1 MGWGQRQPLTNMGTS
16 AGAVGPAGRGS
27 GPGEAKTR
35 LAPEEAND
43 PGLSGDALRDMFAAA
58 TSFLREN
65 ADAVNTINVFP
76 VPDGDTGTNMYL
88 TMAAA
93 IEEARRADGSTAEA
107 VARAMAHGALLGAR
121 GNSGVILSQMLRGL
135 AKGIEGQRQVD
146 ADILAKALEEASAAA
161 YGALSEPVEGTM
173 LTVIRE
179 AAAAARAQAD
189 GSATEALAASVEAA
203 HDALAHTPDLLPVL
217 KEAGVVDAGGLGI
230 CVLLEASLAF
240 LRGEAPARQVV
251 GPRGLEASWLAATE
265 ALHHH
270 GETPYGYCTEFL
282 ISGQALD
289 REAIQQRVIQMG
301 QSVLVVGDAEVV
313 RVHVHTTDPGAA
325 ISFGASLGSL
335 SSVKVEDMEAQLQAF
350 VQRHEGRPSTE
361 YLSVG
366 VVAVAA
372 GDGLRAALESMVTC
386 RVVPG
391 GQTMNP
397 SAQEILDAIQGCPAD
412 RVVVLPNNKNVALA
426 ARQAAEHSSKDV
438 VVVPTT
444 SVPQGVAAVL
454 AVSQDMDLEANV
466 AAMNAAM
473 SSVRSAEVTRAVR
486 ATVVGGRHIAEGE
499 AIGIVDGELCVAE
512 SGVEEAVRSCIS
524 RMARPEASLLTLYF
538 GEQTSRQQAEALAGQ
553 LRIEHPSLEV
563 EVVDGGQPHYPYL
576 LSME

>member
-1 MGWGQRQPLTNMGTS
+1 MGREERQPLTNMGTS

-27 GPGEAKTR
+27 RPAEARTR
-35 LAPEEAND
+35 LAPEDANS
-43 PGLSGDALRDMFAAA
+43 PGLSGEVLRDMFAAA
-58 TSFLREN
+58 TSFLQRN
-65 ADAVNTINVFP
+65 ADAINAINVFP
-76 VPDGDTGTNMYL
+76 VPDGDTGTNMHL

-93 IEEARRADGSTAEA
+93 MEEARRADGSTAEA

-146 ADILAKALEEASAAA
+146 ANTLATALDEASTAA
-161 YGALSEPVEGTM
+161 YRALSEPVEGTM

-189 GSATEALAASVEAA
+189 GSATKALAAAVKAA
-203 HDALAHTPDLLPVL
+203 QDALAHTPDLLPVL
-217 KEAGVVDAGGLGI
+217 KEAGVVDAGGQGI

-240 LRGEAPARQVV
+240 LRGEAPAPQVV
-251 GPRGLEASWLAATE
+251 GPRELEASWLAATE

-282 ISGQALD
+282 ISGQGLD
-289 REAIQQRVIQMG
+289 REAIQRRVVQMG

-313 RVHVHTTDPGAA
+313 RVHLHTTDPGGA
-325 ISFGASLGSL
+325 ISFGTSLGSL

-350 VQRHEGRPSTE
+350 VQRHQGRPPTE
-361 YLSVG
+361 WLSVG

-372 GDGLRAALESMVTC
+372 GDGLRAALESVGTC

-397 SAQEILDAIQGCPAD
+397 SAQEILDAIQSWPAD
-412 RVVVLPNNKNVALA
+412 RVVVLPNNKNVILA
-426 ARQAAEHSSKDV
+426 ARQAAEHSPKEV
-438 VVVPTT
+438 VLVPTT

-454 AVSQDMDLEANV
+454 ALSQDMDLKANV
-466 AAMNAAM
+466 AAMTAAM
-473 SSVRSAEVTRAVR
+473 SSVRSAEVTHAVR
-486 ATVVGGRHIAEGE
+486 ATVVGDRRIAEGE

-512 SGVEEAVRSCIS
+512 PHVEDAVRACIR
-524 RMARPEASLLTLYF
+524 RMVWPDASLLTLYF
-538 GEQTSRQQAEALAGQ
+538 GEQTSRQQAEALAEQ
-553 LRIEHPSLEV
+553 LRAEHPSLEV

-576 LSME
+576 ISME